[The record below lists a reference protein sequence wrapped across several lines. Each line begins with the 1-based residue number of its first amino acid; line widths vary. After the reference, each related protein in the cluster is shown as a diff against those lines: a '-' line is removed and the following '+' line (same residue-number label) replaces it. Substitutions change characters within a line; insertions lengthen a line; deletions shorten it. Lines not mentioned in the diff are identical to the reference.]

1 MFGKKKELKVKEPSA
16 KEIALNQASSQL
28 EQLSPGQTII
38 YRLPEI
44 YRSSFGAFGVVELNP
59 SYPEN
64 GRKYIVSTDKVT
76 DDGKP
81 AGQKRRIYDTDK
93 AMDVARWIA
102 DKQGKL
108 FS

>member
-1 MFGKKKELKVKEPSA
+1 MFGKKKELKVKEPSV
-16 KEIALNQASSQL
+16 KEIALNISSQL

-38 YRLPEI
+38 FRLPEI

-64 GRKYIVSTDKVT
+64 GRKYIVSTDKAT

-81 AGQKRRIYDTDK
+81 AGQKRHLFDTDE
-93 AMDVARWIA
+93 AMHVARWIA
-102 DKQGKL
+102 DKRGEL